1 MKTHLQE
8 KAIET
13 LRKTQLL
20 KDSLEY
26 EINEYLEYCKI
37 NKIPSKILEKV
48 LDEDA
53 TSIMLKK

>member
-1 MKTHLQE
+1 MKIHLQE
-8 KAIET
+8 KATET
-13 LRKTQLL
+13 LRKTLLL

-37 NKIPSKILEKV
+37 NKIPSKILEKG